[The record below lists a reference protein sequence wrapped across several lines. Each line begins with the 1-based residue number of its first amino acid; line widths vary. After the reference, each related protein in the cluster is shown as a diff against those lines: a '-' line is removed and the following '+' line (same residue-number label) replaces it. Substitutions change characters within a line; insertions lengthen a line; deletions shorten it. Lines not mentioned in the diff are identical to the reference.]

1 MKRKKIRRHSVWV
14 TSRYL
19 NFPYR
24 FGKFLCLTADIFA
37 RDPRDARDNPNEG
50 ATAVPH
56 RKVKFMI
63 DSGSDI
69 VTVHKDLI
77 EELCL
82 PTKGRA
88 KQEGP
93 GGETR
98 ELPLYNACLGI
109 GGKTLNIEVRSQVL
123 AFCKIPKFFNVVV
136 GNLYGFPLTRNFI
149 TCVNVREKI

>member
-1 MKRKKIRRHSVWV
+1 MTRNETRKKIRRHSVWV

-69 VTVHKDLI
+69 VTVHSDVIK
-77 EELCL
+77 ELCL
-82 PTKGRA
+82 PIKGCA
-88 KQEGP
+88 KQEVP
-93 GGETR
+93 GGKTQ
-98 ELPLYNACLGI
+98 ELWLYNACLVI
-109 GGKTLNIEVRSQVL
+109 GEKTLNIEVSS
-123 AFCKIPKFFNVVV
+123 
-136 GNLYGFPLTRNFI
+136 
-149 TCVNVREKI
+149 